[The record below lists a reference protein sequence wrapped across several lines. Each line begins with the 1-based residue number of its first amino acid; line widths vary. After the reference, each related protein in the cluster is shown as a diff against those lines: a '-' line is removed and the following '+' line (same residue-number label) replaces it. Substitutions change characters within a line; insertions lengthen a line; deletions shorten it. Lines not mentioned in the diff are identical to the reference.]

1 MFFDEVYRCPYCG
14 EPISNRVACK
24 ECAEKL
30 SDFVN
35 FKKMKTAYCNEIVA
49 PFIYDG
55 LVRGAVLDYKF
66 GGKVDNC
73 ESFAFFMKNCDL
85 AKADLVVGVPCFKN
99 RQKAKVAK
107 NLTLAFSRA
116 TRLKCSFLAVKKVK
130 KTHFQHES
138 GLSQRRTNLRGAFEV
153 RSRKIKNKKILICD
167 DIITSGSTV
176 NELAYVLK
184 EAGAVKVSAVA
195 VAISKIILA
204 RGLAE
209 LV

>member
-1 MFFDEVYRCPYCG
+1 MFFDEVYICPYCG

-30 SDFVN
+30 SNFVN

-55 LVRGAVLDYKF
+55 LVRDAVLDYKF

-99 RQKAKVAK
+99 RQKAKA
-107 NLTLAFSRA
+107 
-116 TRLKCSFLAVKKVK
+116 
-130 KTHFQHES
+130 
-138 GLSQRRTNLRGAFEV
+138 GLSLCV
-153 RSRKIKNKKILICD
+153 DKLK
-167 DIITSGSTV
+167 STI
-176 NELAYVLK
+176 AT
-184 EAGAVKVSAVA
+184 AA
-195 VAISKIILA
+195 
-204 RGLAE
+204 
-209 LV
+209 